1 VRIKT
6 TVQESQQNKI
16 EKNNDRSGRIVKKK
30 KKPTTN
36 LGDFIKK
43 TLQTKFLLF
52 IQLFLKLIK
61 F

>member
-30 KKPTTN
+30 KPTTN

-52 IQLFLKLIK
+52 IQLFFKLIK

>member
-30 KKPTTN
+30 PTTN

-43 TLQTKFLLF
+43 RLFKLNFYYLSSYFLS
-52 IQLFLKLIK
+52 
-61 F
+61 

>member
-30 KKPTTN
+30 KNQQPTSVI
-36 LGDFIKK
+36 L
-43 TLQTKFLLF
+43 
-52 IQLFLKLIK
+52 
-61 F
+61 

>member
-30 KKPTTN
+30 KKNQQPTSVI
-36 LGDFIKK
+36 L
-43 TLQTKFLLF
+43 
-52 IQLFLKLIK
+52 
-61 F
+61 

>member
-30 KKPTTN
+30 PTTN

-52 IQLFLKLIK
+52 IQLFFKLIK

>member
-1 VRIKT
+1 
-6 TVQESQQNKI
+6 VQESQQNKI

-52 IQLFLKLIK
+52 IQLFFKLIK